1 MSEKKFNLKTYQ
13 KINGNEHIDMRLNDT
28 RGKIPDVINEKQLE
42 SYRATEANVIIE
54 KLLDNKRTG
63 EETEITEKRLDSHK
77 PKFANQ
83 YRNPKT
89 YDGDMNK
96 LEEQRLSGNPVEDEK
111 YSSSSSVGKKMR
123 WWEDVKS
130 DDGLKVSKTI
140 EKKTVTAQSQEKE
153 PEEKEPEEKIEEMK
167 FDKPRW
173 EEIEEEE
180 EDTKATVPPSS
191 IEDFEI
197 TDRGVK
203 SKASKEMVIKK
214 EKYLPNPNKPY
225 LSGVYMVLSYDPDA
239 FGGKEEEIKNAAM
252 EKVLLFKPE
261 FAGLI
266 STDDFM
272 VTSDEAGEGI
282 VKLRAVGSD
291 FAPVVERLRSSP
303 TETPVDPEVA
313 ELPEEVQPI
322 REISFQE
329 IDLEGTPMSVGRV
342 KIDEPITEENKSEV
356 LNKIVDFVKS
366 KHPRLEIDID
376 SLDTKDIE
384 SGEIRFMVATPILPG
399 SISPGFIY
407 NELLSPEE
415 NAKIKREMEMTAD
428 QILDE
433 ELKELEQSEAMP
445 DETKE
450 DFSVDDDIADE
461 DKEHFWFDSDDP
473 IEDFI
478 GPEDIDEEE
487 PENLEEKNKVTSSV
501 EKQSG
506 LMSVSKKN

>member
-1 MSEKKFNLKTYQ
+1 
-13 KINGNEHIDMRLNDT
+13 
-28 RGKIPDVINEKQLE
+28 
-42 SYRATEANVIIE
+42 
-54 KLLDNKRTG
+54 
-63 EETEITEKRLDSHK
+63 
-77 PKFANQ
+77 
-83 YRNPKT
+83 
-89 YDGDMNK
+89 
-96 LEEQRLSGNPVEDEK
+96 
-111 YSSSSSVGKKMR
+111 
-123 WWEDVKS
+123 
-130 DDGLKVSKTI
+130 
-140 EKKTVTAQSQEKE
+140 
-153 PEEKEPEEKIEEMK
+153 
-167 FDKPRW
+167 
-173 EEIEEEE
+173 
-180 EDTKATVPPSS
+180 
-191 IEDFEI
+191 
-197 TDRGVK
+197 
-203 SKASKEMVIKK
+203 
-214 EKYLPNPNKPY
+214 
-225 LSGVYMVLSYDPDA
+225 
-239 FGGKEEEIKNAAM
+239 
-252 EKVLLFKPE
+252 
-261 FAGLI
+261 
-266 STDDFM
+266 
-272 VTSDEAGEGI
+272 
-282 VKLRAVGSD
+282 
-291 FAPVVERLRSSP
+291 
-303 TETPVDPEVA
+303 VDPEVA

-384 SGEIRFMVATPILPG
+384 RGEIRFIVATPISPG